1 MKAYGYFCLVLGLC
15 ITLIA
20 LLPAISTMGQVAA
33 LFILCALASVPAVVT
48 YSTLGLNG
56 DEDINYQESKRRRAL
71 LNAGHPGIFR
81 PVLALVIVY
90 AGLAIALGDIRLFVL
105 FGACCCLLSGYW
117 GIYIFPRAKK
127 LLPPFN
133 EQP

>member
-1 MKAYGYFCLVLGLC
+1 MKAYGYFCLVLGLG

-33 LFILCALASVPAVVT
+33 LFTLCALASAPAIAT
-48 YSTLGLNG
+48 YSKLGLNG
-56 DEDINYQESKRRRAL
+56 DEGINYEESKRRRGL
-71 LNAGHPGIFR
+71 LKSEHPGIFR
-81 PVLALVIVY
+81 PVVPLVIVY
-90 AGLAIALGDIRLFVL
+90 AGLAIALGDARLFVL
-105 FGACCCLLSGYW
+105 FGACCCLLSSYW
-117 GIYIFPRAKK
+117 GIYIFPKAKE

>member
-1 MKAYGYFCLVLGLC
+1 MSAPISPAARARRGAPPRPSAPSRLRYTLTQLG
-15 ITLIA
+15 
-20 LLPAISTMGQVAA
+20 
-33 LFILCALASVPAVVT
+33 
-48 YSTLGLNG
+48 
-56 DEDINYQESKRRRAL
+56 
-71 LNAGHPGIFR
+71 
-81 PVLALVIVY
+81 VLALVIVY
-90 AGLAIALGDIRLFVL
+90 AGLAIALGDVRLFVL